1 MQSEW
6 PNMKGFNRGNPVN
19 LIKGG
24 SDYFSTLLEIISGVK
39 KTLHLQI
46 YIFNDDATG
55 TMVADA
61 LITAAGRGIEIFV
74 LADGYAS
81 QNLDKSF
88 IDNLES
94 AGIHFRYFEPFFKS
108 KNYYFGRRL
117 HHKVVVADS
126 NTALVGGINFAD
138 RYNDAPGLPAWL
150 DFAVYCKGA
159 IAEELANY
167 CAKAW
172 NEFLSDPTSSDSK
185 PIANE
190 INKQPDI
197 HPLIRMRRNDWI
209 SRKNEIS
216 STYIELFRHAK
227 KDIRI
232 VCSYFLP
239 GKIIRRLLSNASKRG
254 VRISVV
260 IAGPSD
266 VMIAKHAERWLYDWL
281 LRHQITLYEYQP
293 TVLHAK
299 MAICDEKLVT
309 VGSYNINNISTY
321 ASIELNLDILDGQF
335 ASSCVERVEN
345 IIAHDC
351 KKITLEEHW
360 KAKHP
365 FIQLMRWASYQF
377 IRISFY
383 LLTFFYK
390 QRRNNE

>member
-1 MQSEW
+1 
-6 PNMKGFNRGNPVN
+6 
-19 LIKGG
+19 
-24 SDYFSTLLEIISGVK
+24 
-39 KTLHLQI
+39 
-46 YIFNDDATG
+46 
-55 TMVADA
+55 
-61 LITAAGRGIEIFV
+61 
-74 LADGYAS
+74 
-81 QNLDKSF
+81 
-88 IDNLES
+88 
-94 AGIHFRYFEPFFKS
+94 
-108 KNYYFGRRL
+108 
-117 HHKVVVADS
+117 
-126 NTALVGGINFAD
+126 
-138 RYNDAPGLPAWL
+138 
-150 DFAVYCKGA
+150 
-159 IAEELANY
+159 
-167 CAKAW
+167 
-172 NEFLSDPTSSDSK
+172 
-185 PIANE
+185 
-190 INKQPDI
+190 
-197 HPLIRMRRNDWI
+197 MRCNDWI

>member
-1 MQSEW
+1 MHSEW
-6 PNMKGFNRGNPVN
+6 PNMKGFSAGNPVI

-24 SDYFSTLLEIISGVK
+24 SDYFSTLLEIISGAK
-39 KTLHLQI
+39 KILHVQT
-46 YIFNDDATG
+46 YIFNNDETG
-55 TMVADA
+55 TMVANA
-61 LITAAGRGIEIFV
+61 LIAAAKRSVDIFI
-74 LADGYAS
+74 LADGYAC
-81 QNLDKSF
+81 QNLHKSF
-88 IDNLES
+88 IDKLTS

-108 KNYYFGRRL
+108 RNYYFGRRL

-138 RYNDAPGLPAWL
+138 RYNDSPDLRAWL
-150 DFAVYCKGA
+150 DFAVYCKGTV
-159 IAEELANY
+159 AEELANY
-167 CAKAW
+167 CEKTW
-172 NEFLSDPTSSDSK
+172 NEFF
-185 PIANE
+185 PIAAKVLKNKVVNE
-190 INKQPDI
+190 TTNQSDI
-197 HPLIRMRRNDWI
+197 YPLIRMRRNDWI

-239 GKIIRRLLSNASKRG
+239 GKIIRRLLSNAAKRG
-254 VRISVV
+254 VRIRVV

-281 LRHQITLYEYQP
+281 LRHNIELFEYQP
-293 TVLHAK
+293 TVLHGK
-299 MAICDEKLVT
+299 LAICDEKLVT

-321 ASIELNLDILDGQF
+321 ASIELNLDVLDEQF
-335 ASSCVERVEN
+335 ASSCVKRVES
-345 IIAHDC
+345 IIANDC
-351 KKITLEEHW
+351 KKVTFEAHW

-365 FIQLMRWASYQF
+365 YIQLKRWASYQF

-390 QRRNNE
+390 QKRNSE